1 VRGAYAERSKG
12 RRAKGNENENGDAVA
27 SVQRAG
33 GGTSGSASG
42 DVCEEGEGI

>member
-1 VRGAYAERSKG
+1 MRSVCGAEQRTV
-12 RRAKGNENENGDAVA
+12 AKGNENGNGDAVA